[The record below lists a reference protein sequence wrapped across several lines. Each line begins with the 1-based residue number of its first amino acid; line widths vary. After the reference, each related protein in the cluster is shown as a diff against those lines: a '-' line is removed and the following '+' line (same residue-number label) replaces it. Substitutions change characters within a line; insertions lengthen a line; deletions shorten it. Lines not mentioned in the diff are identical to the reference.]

1 MKLIRIIS
9 ILPAFKTLIVA
20 GLFTAIYF
28 FMYFDDGSALEVQ
41 IQGLASE
48 LVVEETKKKDTEA
61 TIKKEDEMQANLAAL
76 ARDLQVVKAKLPNE
90 LRDTDMTSMINRAAV
105 SAGISITSLS
115 RKASAVK
122 ADNKILGSESVDEVA
137 FDIAIEGPFNRFVLF
152 IEQLAKEQNIVKVR
166 DFSIERNIAA
176 VAEPEIKFRGEVIG
190 FKQAAVTK

>member
-1 MKLIRIIS
+1 MKLIRIIA

-20 GLFTAIYF
+20 GLLSAIYF
-28 FMYFDDGSALEVQ
+28 FMYFDDGSTLETQ

-48 LVVEETKKKDTEA
+48 VVVEETKKKDTEA

-90 LRDTDMTSMINRAAV
+90 LRDTDMTSMINRAAT

-115 RKASAVK
+115 RKVSIPLTDK
-122 ADNKILGSESVDEVA
+122 KILGSESVEEVA
-137 FDIAIEGPFNRFVLF
+137 FELAIEGSFNRFVLF
-152 IEQLAKEQNIVKVR
+152 IEQLAKEQNIIKVR
-166 DFSIERNIAA
+166 NFSIERNIAA
-176 VAEPEIKFRGEVIG
+176 IAEPEIKFRGEIIG